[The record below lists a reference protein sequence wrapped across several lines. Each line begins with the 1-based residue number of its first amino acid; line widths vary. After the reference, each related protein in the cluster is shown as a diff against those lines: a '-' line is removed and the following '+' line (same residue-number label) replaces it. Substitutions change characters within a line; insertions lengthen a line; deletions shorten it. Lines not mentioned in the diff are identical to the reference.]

1 MTGSM
6 PSPISLK
13 KGSLFSKRTLT
24 EKSERVG
31 SLMPDSWALMLSIR
45 NLEEVHMN

>member
-13 KGSLFSKRTLT
+13 KGSLFSKTILN

-31 SLMPDSWALMLSIR
+31 SLMPDFWYLMSSIR
-45 NLEEVHMN
+45 NLEEVYMN